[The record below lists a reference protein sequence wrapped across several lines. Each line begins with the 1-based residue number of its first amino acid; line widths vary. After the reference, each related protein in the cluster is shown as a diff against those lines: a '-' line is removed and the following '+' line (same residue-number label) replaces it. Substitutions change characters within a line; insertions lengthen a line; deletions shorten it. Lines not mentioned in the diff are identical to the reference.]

1 MKKDKK
7 EPLFRKENKSSL
19 KTHYYVKKGGDLRHE
34 RHTKKMKNF
43 EGNHQSMKSGKFDYD
58 YTPLFRFLQSK
69 VGKKW
74 DDVYS
79 EAVSRLNDTKP
90 IFWLVKLHKSNSIVE
105 LGKED
110 PITRIG
116 ENSYWHTLTVNEDG
130 ILVYIDKTSTITPS
144 CSCCTTALDGKVVK
158 QTD

>member
-1 MKKDKK
+1 M
-7 EPLFRKENKSSL
+7 
-19 KTHYYVKKGGDLRHE
+19 
-34 RHTKKMKNF
+34 
-43 EGNHQSMKSGKFDYD
+43 
-58 YTPLFRFLQSK
+58 
-69 VGKKW
+69 
-74 DDVYS
+74 
-79 EAVSRLNDTKP
+79 
-90 IFWLVKLHKSNSIVE
+90 KLHKSNSIVE

>member
-19 KTHYYVKKGGDLRHE
+19 YTHYYVKKCGDFRHE

-90 IFWLVKLHKSNSIVE
+90 IFWLVKLYESNSFGSVR
-105 LGKED
+105 LGQ
-110 PITRIG
+110 
-116 ENSYWHTLTVNEDG
+116 NSCWHTLTVNEDG
-130 ILVYIDKTSTITPS
+130 ILVYIDKTATITPS
-144 CSCCTTALDGKVVK
+144 CECCTHSLDGKPVNIEK
-158 QTD
+158 